1 MKSRV
6 EDGKYVIAGVSFEA
20 KEADSPF
27 EPDSKRYRIID
38 AVVDSQGANGA
49 RFVLEARASTRGMR
63 YVDRNLQ
70 SVRAVTRGSGWY
82 LGVMPSEQ
90 LVLHKV
96 KADEDMTIGLSRG
109 SVDCFVADERG
120 MEMVD
125 ISWPPFEPKM
135 EVEVERGDLDIPDKF
150 WTIKELLEKGRAGK
164 ARKIYKKWTVE
175 NGRIGQNKLK

>member
-135 EVEVERGDLDIPDKF
+135 PNQGVHAC
-150 WTIKELLEKGRAGK
+150 AGIISISSSISFIISTSSIQENP
-164 ARKIYKKWTVE
+164 KI
-175 NGRIGQNKLK
+175 GLPS